1 MNIRPA
7 QETDLNQI
15 YMMGFDVWSD
25 NATVEEYLNS
35 CRDSKKYSQGRWM
48 ILEKDGALL
57 SSLIIYDLNREW
69 AGIGSIATPKYIRRQ
84 GFAAELISGVI
95 KQLQSSSELSTV
107 FLFSDINPVY
117 YNRFGF
123 AALESKYQS
132 YSDSVL
138 MGLSFTKTPA
148 WAAEDF
154 TPPTYF

>member
-1 MNIRPA
+1 MNIRSA

-15 YMMGFDVWSD
+15 YMMGFDVWSG

-69 AGIGSIATPKYIRRQ
+69 AGIGSIATPKELRRQ

-107 FLFSDINPVY
+107 FLFSDINPAY

-123 AALESKYQS
+123 EALEAKYQS
-132 YSDSVL
+132 NSDAVL
-138 MGLSFTKTPA
+138 MGLSFTETPA
-148 WAAEDF
+148 WVAEDF
-154 TPPTYF
+154 IPPTYF

>member
-1 MNIRPA
+1 MNIRPS

-35 CRDSKKYSQGRWM
+35 CRASIKYTQGRWM

-69 AGIGSIATPKYIRRQ
+69 AGIGSIATPKELRRQ

-95 KQLQSSSELSTV
+95 KQLQSSAELSTI
-107 FLFSDINPVY
+107 FLFSDINPAY

-123 AALESKYQS
+123 DALEAKYQS
-132 YSDSVL
+132 NSDAVL
-138 MGLSFTKTPA
+138 MGLSFTETPA
-148 WAAEDF
+148 WVAEDF
-154 TPPTYF
+154 IPPTYV